1 VAATVS
7 QPASAQEVRVD
18 TQQTSPRPK
27 PVTSGSDTRPPRP
40 LRRPVLVDVGDEAV
54 TLLEEPEWTSGD
66 RNSRTLATSDRL
78 RIVLTAL
85 RAGAELG
92 NEESNDTLAVQT
104 LRGGLQLTVDGM
116 DLELRAG
123 QLATVEEPR
132 EWRLRA
138 TSDALLLLTV
148 GLGTRPTRT

>member
-1 VAATVS
+1 
-7 QPASAQEVRVD
+7 VD

>member
-1 VAATVS
+1 M
-7 QPASAQEVRVD
+7 D
-18 TQQTSPRPK
+18 TQRTSPRPK
-27 PVTSGSDTRPPRP
+27 PVTTGSDTRPPRP
-40 LRRPVLVDVGDEAV
+40 LRRPVIVDVGDEAV

-85 RAGAELG
+85 RSGAELG

-104 LRGGLQLTVDGM
+104 LRGRLHLTVDGM
-116 DLELRAG
+116 DLDLEPG

-132 EWRLRA
+132 EWRVRA
-138 TSDALLLLTV
+138 TTDALLLLTV